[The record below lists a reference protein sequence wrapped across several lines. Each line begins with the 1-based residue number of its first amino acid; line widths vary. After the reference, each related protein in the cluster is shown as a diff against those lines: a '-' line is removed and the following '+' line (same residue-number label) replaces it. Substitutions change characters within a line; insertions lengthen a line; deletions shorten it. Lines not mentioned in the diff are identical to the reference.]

1 MNQSKGIILVL
12 LTAIISGISI
22 FLNAFA
28 VKGFNPF
35 VFTGMKN
42 LIVAVFLISLIVL
55 SGQLNSLK
63 NLTRKQWLNLSLI
76 GLIGGSVP
84 FLLYFYALKLTTAS
98 TAGFL
103 HKTLFVWASLLAFFF
118 LKEKLSKKLIAG
130 AILLLTG
137 NFLLFN
143 QTFSFGFPEL
153 LVLTAV
159 LFWAGENILSKNA
172 LNELSG
178 TVVAGAR
185 MFFGSLFILLFLLF
199 SGQLSLI
206 ATHSIDQWSWILLTA
221 FLLFF
226 YVLTYYS
233 GLKHISVSAAT
244 SILLLGQP
252 ITALL
257 SFVFFGQAVSL
268 TEAFGLIMIVFGVLI
283 IAGFSFFLN
292 ALKFLGFSFVSK
304 KN

>member
-1 MNQSKGIILVL
+1 M
-12 LTAIISGISI
+12 
-22 FLNAFA
+22 
-28 VKGFNPF
+28 
-35 VFTGMKN
+35 
-42 LIVAVFLISLIVL
+42 
-55 SGQLNSLK
+55 
-63 NLTRKQWLNLSLI
+63 I